1 MADASGEV
9 PPTHEASLA
18 SPGGH
23 IDRSA
28 AIYGSLLVT
37 ALVAAESRYGSDVDF
52 LSVSI
57 LVSTGVFWLMEA
69 WSELVNLRVRGPI
82 TRSEAAHLVAR
93 NASPM
98 IAAAVLPMLILLAP
112 RLGILTIDQAIT
124 VALVACVVQLFVW
137 GLAVGH
143 AIGKGWGTAVD
154 GSGRRLPPW
163 ARDRRPQ
170 GRRHP
175 LILRR

>member
-1 MADASGEV
+1 MAGASGEV
-9 PPTHEASLA
+9 PPTHEPSPAST
-18 SPGGH
+18 GGH

-37 ALVAAESRYGSDVDF
+37 ALVAAEGRYGSDVDF
-52 LSVSI
+52 LAVSI
-57 LVSTGVFWLMEA
+57 LVSTGVFWLMEV

-82 TRSEAAHLVAR
+82 TGSETFMVAR

-98 IAAAVLPMLILLAP
+98 IAAAILPMLILLAP

-143 AIGKGWGTAVD
+143 AIGKGWATAVTVAVGD
-154 GSGRRLPPW
+154 CLLGLVIV
-163 ARDRRPQ
+163 ALKVVVI
-170 GRRHP
+170 H
-175 LILRR
+175 